1 MLGNIIRGGQLTLH
15 ALRMFKQVS
24 FYLFLWS
31 SFVFL
36 IFFALFIYDK
46 TNSRMWQEY
55 RDYQTANAMCH
66 MLMCS
71 KKVNIVLGKSSTQW
85 TAGSVVDSGYFITA
99 HDYIHKKAKES
110 AISSLKISGGVL
122 FLISIFLI
130 YRGFRKTGEEFKRGA
145 RLGGFEK
152 IRTIINKSNK
162 KEKYDAYKIA
172 EMPYP
177 YLAERQHSFVIGAN
191 GTGKTILISKIVEQ
205 IRARGDKAVIY
216 DKKGDYTKWFYDS
229 KKDKILNPFDVR
241 GESWSLLSEI
251 ENIVSVKQM
260 AKAFIPEKESQ
271 GGDSKIWDEAGR
283 LAFTEIVNK
292 LHYQG
297 ESLSNR
303 EIVDRILKSTIKEV
317 EKILKGTYGQSIV
330 DSQSPRTA
338 SSVLFVLA
346 AHFNSLKLANS
357 KPGESFSIRDW
368 VLGDE
373 EDSMLFLTSQE
384 NLSGELAPLQTAWME
399 IVIGAI
405 LSKDADSNRKTWV
418 IIDELPA
425 INKIPSLGSALATVR
440 SFGGCFILG
449 MQNIAQLREVY
460 GRNAAQN
467 ISSECNTRCIFQ
479 SNDSDTAK
487 WMSENIGDI
496 EVSEFKEGLSYGANT
511 IRDGVNVSKQDKVK
525 PILLPSEILNMSRL
539 NLILKMPDHPAVKAK
554 VRYKKRDKVE
564 EPFEKNHQ
572 IVEDLKS
579 AYDDVE
585 EVTNESDD
593 VEEGNNKKNKKIS
606 AGEKSTEGE
615 MQFDD
620 EKTNKTII

>member
-1 MLGNIIRGGQLTLH
+1 M
-15 ALRMFKQVS
+15 
-24 FYLFLWS
+24 
-31 SFVFL
+31 
-36 IFFALFIYDK
+36 
-46 TNSRMWQEY
+46 
-55 RDYQTANAMCH
+55 
-66 MLMCS
+66 
-71 KKVNIVLGKSSTQW
+71 
-85 TAGSVVDSGYFITA
+85 DSCY
-99 HDYIHKKAKES
+99 
-110 AISSLKISGGVL
+110 
-122 FLISIFLI
+122 
-130 YRGFRKTGEEFKRGA
+130 
-145 RLGGFEK
+145 
-152 IRTIINKSNK
+152 
-162 KEKYDAYKIA
+162 
-172 EMPYP
+172 
-177 YLAERQHSFVIGAN
+177 
-191 GTGKTILISKIVEQ
+191 
-205 IRARGDKAVIY
+205 
-216 DKKGDYTKWFYDS
+216 
-229 KKDKILNPFDVR
+229 KDKILNPFDVR
-241 GESWSLLSEI
+241 GEAWSLLSEI

-271 GGDSKIWDEAGR
+271 GGDGKIWDEAAR
-283 LAFTEIVNK
+283 LAFTEIINK
-292 LHYQG
+292 LHSQG
-297 ESLSNR
+297 EKLSNR
-303 EIVDRILKSTIKEV
+303 EIVDKVLKGTIKEI

-346 AHFNSLKLANS
+346 AHFNSLKLTNS
-357 KPGESFSIRDW
+357 KPGDSFSIRDW
-368 VLGDE
+368 ILGDE

-405 LSKDADSNRKTWV
+405 LSKDADSDRKTWV
-418 IIDELPA
+418 IIDELPS

-449 MQNIAQLREVY
+449 MQNVAQLREVY

-525 PILLPSEILNMSRL
+525 PILLPSEILNMKRL

-554 VRYKKRDKVE
+554 VRHKKRDKVE

-579 AYDDVE
+579 AYNDVE
-585 EVTNESDD
+585 ELESE
-593 VEEGNNKKNKKIS
+593 VEEKLDKKKPKG
-606 AGEKSTEGE
+606 AEYKESTEE
-615 MQFDD
+615 YNI
-620 EKTNKTII
+620 EI